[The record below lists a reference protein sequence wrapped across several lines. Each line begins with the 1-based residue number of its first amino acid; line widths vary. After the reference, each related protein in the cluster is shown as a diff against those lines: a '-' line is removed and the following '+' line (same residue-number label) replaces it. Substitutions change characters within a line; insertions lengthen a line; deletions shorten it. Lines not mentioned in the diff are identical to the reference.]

1 MTFAPFEMVNPLPKD
16 RITFKYSGSTNG
28 NGWSTEGPSPYTM
41 TGEMI
46 ATFTKE
52 WTSKTNYMIVSV
64 ITPRVEAVALYSPV
78 YGKYDPA

>member
-46 ATFTKE
+46 ATLC
-52 WTSKTNYMIVSV
+52 
-64 ITPRVEAVALYSPV
+64 PPV